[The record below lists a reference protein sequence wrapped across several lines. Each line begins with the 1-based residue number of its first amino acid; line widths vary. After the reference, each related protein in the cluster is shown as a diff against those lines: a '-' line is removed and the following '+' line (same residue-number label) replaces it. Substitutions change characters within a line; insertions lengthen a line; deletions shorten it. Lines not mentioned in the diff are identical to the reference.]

1 MTHQLTA
8 INILS
13 SAAALP
19 AELAPE
25 AADSYLTDE
34 SRLRGRAERLFFP
47 SSEAEVATVLK
58 AAADSGKPVTISGG
72 RTGITGGA
80 VPEGGW
86 LISLDKMNRLT
97 ALRYD
102 PGANRFYLHC
112 QPGVTLEIIHTVVE
126 KKRFPGEETWDATSL
141 SALQQLRASGAWMF
155 PPDPTERSAT
165 LGGMASCNA
174 SGARTL
180 FYGPTRR
187 YVERVRAAL
196 IGGFVLDIARGA
208 SAAAPDGAFQ
218 LVLPDGTVRAGRI
231 PGYRMPAVKNAAG
244 YFAQPG
250 MDLLDLL
257 IGSEGTLAVVTELV
271 ITLIPAPETIL
282 GVIGFFTAEPEA
294 LNFVRAA
301 RGEKPLAET
310 PLLPTPPLALEY
322 FDIHA
327 LNLLRDQKA
336 KQGATSAIPALPEKA
351 HTAVYIELAT
361 TEADLEPAAE
371 ALLALLEAC
380 GSSADTAWTAMTS
393 EETERLKAFRHA
405 LPETINQR
413 IGERAQKIPGL
424 TKLGTDLA
432 VPDDALLKMMAAYR
446 ELLDTAALDYLL
458 FGHIGNNHVHVNILP
473 RNLDEYAQGKA
484 LYLELARKALAW
496 GGTVSG
502 EHGIG
507 KLKKPLLRLMYGE
520 AGIAA
525 MRAVKYVFDPAG
537 LLNPGTLFDR

>member
-1 MTHQLTA
+1 MTNQLKA
-8 INILS
+8 INLLPA
-13 SAAALP
+13 AAALP
-19 AELAPE
+19 PELAPE
-25 AADSYLTDE
+25 AAESYLTDE
-34 SRLRGRAERLFFP
+34 SRLHGRAERLFFP
-47 SSEAEVATVLK
+47 SSEAEVAAVLR
-58 AAADSGKPVTISGG
+58 AAADKAKPVTISGG
-72 RTGITGGA
+72 RTGIAGGA

-86 LISLDKMNRLT
+86 LISLDKMNRVT

-112 QPGVTLEIIHTVVE
+112 QPGVTLETIHTALE
-126 KKRFPGEETWDATSL
+126 KKRFPGEETWDADSQA
-141 SALQQLRASGAWMF
+141 ALRQMRASGAWMF

-187 YVERVRAAL
+187 YVARIRAAL
-196 IGGFVLDIARGA
+196 IGGWGVDVTRGA
-208 SAAAPDGAFQ
+208 STAAPDGAFQ
-218 LVLPDGTVRAGRI
+218 LVLPDGAVRSGQI
-231 PGYRMPAVKNAAG
+231 PAYPMPAVKNAAG

-282 GVIGFFTAEPEA
+282 GVIGFFISEPEA
-294 LNFVRAA
+294 LNFIRAA
-301 RGEKPLAET
+301 RGEKPLAQT
-310 PLLPTPPLALEY
+310 PSLPTPPLALEY
-322 FDIHA
+322 FDVNA
-327 LNLLRDQKA
+327 LNLLRDQKL
-336 KQGATSAIPALPEKA
+336 KQGPTSVIPALPEKA

-361 TEADLEPAAE
+361 TEADLETTAE

-380 GSSADTAWTAMTS
+380 GSSADTAWTAMTG

-446 ELLDTAALDYLL
+446 ELLDPAALDYLL

-473 RNLDEYAQGKA
+473 RNMDEYARGKA
-484 LYLELARKALAW
+484 LYLELAQKALAW
-496 GGTVSG
+496 GGTVSA

-507 KLKKPLLRLMYGE
+507 KLKKPFLRLMFGE
-520 AGIAA
+520 DGIAA
-525 MRAVKYVFDPAG
+525 MRAVKQVFDPAG